1 MVDKPCPDV
10 APRNAGCR
18 VPPLARLAAQ
28 GRRMKKVVARY
39 RDGRVIKGV
48 SLDVSVDRPVC
59 HVQQADGDRVPIAL
73 ADLKALFFVRSLE
86 GNPQHHENLIPEE
99 GDPRSRGLTPVRV
112 VFEDGEVIVGLTIR
126 YPPNKPFFFLVP
138 VDTASNNIRILVNG
152 SALVSMEAHL
162 IA

>member
-1 MVDKPCPDV
+1 M
-10 APRNAGCR
+10 N
-18 VPPLARLAAQ
+18 
-28 GRRMKKVVARY
+28 KVVARY

-59 HVQQADGDRVPIAL
+59 HVQQADGERVPVSL

-86 GNPQHHENLIPEE
+86 GNAQHHESLIPDE

-126 YPPNKPFFFLVP
+126 YPPNKLFFFLVP
-138 VDTASNNIRILVNG
+138 VDTASNNIRILVNS

>member
-1 MVDKPCPDV
+1 M
-10 APRNAGCR
+10 N
-18 VPPLARLAAQ
+18 
-28 GRRMKKVVARY
+28 KVVARY

-48 SLDVSVDRPVC
+48 SLDVGVDRPVC
-59 HVQQADGDRVPIAL
+59 HVQQPGGDRVPIAL

-86 GNPQHHENLIPEE
+86 GNPQHNENLRPEE